1 MKLQLSDGTNLTL
14 DDSLT
19 DDEAMQLW
27 YSAED
32 QLKSESSG
40 NEVNQDQPV
49 TEPVAQD
56 PTGELTQFNKPVEQP
71 TPEQIA
77 QMQAEANPKD
87 TSDFSRGFKT
97 SYEQLPELG
106 YGLEAGAYAIGE
118 TAFGEGGML
127 TQGKQEAVGKMIE
140 AQKETQA
147 NAKESDSFT
156 YAYQKAKE
164 GDFGALADTVQYGLG
179 YGLGQGTQAIL
190 AGGIGE
196 VGAKLASE
204 MFAKEYT
211 AKLVEQEALKIA
223 EQNAGRDITQSEIE
237 RQAVKNVA
245 ESIGKK
251 GRDYT
256 LGAQAVGLEGGEILG
271 DLAKQ
276 STEQNRALTPWEV
289 SRGLGATALAAAGEF
304 YADRFG
310 LDVLG
315 GKRLSEAGKYTEGL
329 KGNLLRGAATGAKG
343 AGIEFGTEFA
353 QTLIEE
359 AGKGK
364 DPFSSD
370 SLRQAIDAA
379 ALGGIGGGGIGAIGG
394 ALSPAQQKPD
404 QPATGEIDPS
414 MLRGGLDGTTA
425 QTTAQQPAQ
434 TSPDWQRTM
443 GDIRSIVGE
452 NQLVNNEV
460 IAKDIAG
467 ANNVDDALQAFNHIG
482 EAISTDHAITHELKT
497 QEQQAI
503 EAQRGQDQITAMQE
517 PLMQKPVKA
526 KPDKLDA
533 TQESLDFIGQAVEQ
547 GGAELKGGMLY
558 LPTGEKYSLNK
569 AQRDHYTNL
578 VTPIEQAPEMPTAE
592 MPTAEMPTAE
602 MPTAEMPIT
611 EVQTQEQLQK
621 LMNSF
626 QEGDVIVTDT
636 GDRFVI
642 EGVIKRKNGEVVAV
656 IIPPSEEEGSKRFT
670 LDIDGVNALINPQ
683 GYYDQKT
690 NERKLSG
697 FGKVERA
704 KPTADYETRN
714 SDRIARIN
722 QASTP
727 EEIQS
732 IYAEETSDNERHFE
746 GTRKAEI
753 AVKDKLNNLE
763 RESANKKEDEAYA
776 AGEWVFHFPTNS
788 LSDAN
793 QMAKSMEKIEPK
805 NEYRVVP
812 WQNDSYLVQKRKIEA
827 TPTAEMP
834 VTTYYNE
841 PNGKY
846 YGDVK
851 EVSKIM
857 PQELKPL
864 NQIEINW
871 AISSQKASGKSEE
884 EWAKSVDLSEPIK
897 ATIYSDGEIKI
908 QDGHHRYL
916 AAKILNE
923 PLNVELKS
931 INAKNQILNDAIN
944 RINKDVSQATVTE
957 TPTAEIPVAEMPIET
972 KQQINPEIA
981 GNLKRGEIVVDENGK
996 EYLSVGARHDYLEA
1010 FPIENGKADVSK
1022 DTLVTF
1028 HLRDA
1033 TKDAF
1038 KERNNTPIFTT
1049 GKNLYSETPVAE
1061 TPVAEPK
1068 GTINNP
1074 ILRKNG
1080 KAFTSPQGAQT
1091 HIRTNPELSKDTH
1104 TWVKLGDKK
1113 YGIVTEDPVVRK
1125 PTKPAVNNLRA
1136 LTGLEPIETAIGK
1149 LGGINREM
1157 ANRAGFS
1164 DFKGWY
1170 FTKTSSEGFD
1180 GMALQ
1185 LNGKGYDVD
1194 GENDLIAK
1202 LRQSLAGKKVYTFQG
1217 LDNDIAKMLADREDD
1232 LEQQQQDEL
1241 LNTYTNE
1248 EVNAILD
1255 AKTQAEKDKIIADIK
1270 AEKKRKADLE
1280 VDTVVDEMLGKG
1292 MTTSGDLFAPERKGK
1307 ATVGREVTIEGEQLA
1322 NSPLELKKLYPNH
1335 WFYGD
1340 KGAQSKFDET
1350 EIDYETQYPNLESV
1364 SLINTDSN
1372 IGGFYDQVEQ
1382 AIYQT
1387 SQSDRTTLH
1396 ELGHA
1401 IHHQLLNYRKL
1412 TEDER
1417 ATLKEL
1423 ILGDAEAN
1431 HPYLASDK
1439 ELVAEFNLYAHVF
1452 PVKAKAYAPELY
1464 KELVDG
1470 RKDVSIKLG
1479 SQDNKALTAALKQAN
1494 VTIEKGYGEETDN
1507 LKDQNRKTS
1516 DYVKEIDDYTKKE
1529 YVKQKLASN
1538 PKGDVEEIT
1547 KQAEREHRAAIE
1559 LRVAE
1564 GWGIYGANFEDYLDI
1579 WEKRDSLR
1587 KKYKE
1592 KEAKANYTSKL
1603 KESSLENRRNEFL
1616 ENINDPS
1623 ADKTYKNRFYKEIDS
1638 LVKYLGFEK
1647 FKNTG
1652 VFTIF
1657 KNSKDEYLVFNN
1669 PNNFLDYPNMVAFD
1683 KKGNTLLEGS
1693 LHDFAKALSINVFG
1707 KNHNGFSENDLKQ
1720 IAGKIK
1726 EVYGDLSKLNDIVWL
1741 YSKYSPK
1748 NINEFAY
1755 DHPRFGYDRTDIFKY
1770 EMSKAIPNLIKP
1782 SSLKFSKAKSQQR
1795 LAPNGKPSNLNA
1807 VQYEQVRT
1815 PEFKEWFGDWENDPE
1830 NASKVVDEN
1839 GEPLVVY
1846 HGTSEKFWEFNEY
1859 KGNFFTQDPNYA
1871 KVYSSGKKPMA
1882 LFLNIRNPFD
1892 SQNKKDNNFYNT
1904 KFIPYFSNKYPRLS
1918 EGLSNL
1924 RDSEP
1929 LSFIW
1934 ADKLFSA
1941 LRHFER
1947 TEGTKYD
1954 GMIVDEGDTPKIAKS
1969 NAFFAFVPLH
1979 NNQIKSAT
1987 DNIGAFSK
1995 ESNDIR
2001 FSKARAWDFKP
2012 MSDEMRQ
2019 NLIDMGEEDFVA
2031 RIDELE
2037 NKVKTVADKEENHR
2051 LRLSHKDVLAR
2062 IPELEAAAKKL
2073 KEGLITPYEY
2083 ELLSDELLPMTPY
2096 EELPPIATEEEAR
2109 YALENGK
2116 GQSPKKAAK
2125 YGLPMLTFKDGEI
2138 IQLRLDIPSY
2148 RDHNTWVVSI
2158 HIPKSITGYIKETL
2172 GIKNGTIVPASDS
2185 SFKAGDSAGYQSVA
2199 IAKEVTF
2206 GMGETNALDIA
2217 GGTPKGT
2224 IATMM
2229 GKWQGTTIEE
2239 AKAKAEEAMN
2249 NKEWVQV
2256 GMNPLK
2262 HSYFYDRENSQP
2274 VIYADEIIQ
2283 IGSLVLAKNPVYG
2296 RKSDFRFS
2304 ETQQPATN
2312 THTEQSLK
2320 EGLTKAG
2327 DDAYGKGWTDR
2338 LLGTG
2343 MFKIISDE
2351 QAQAIIENAVEVSYS
2366 KNGDIEAFYNP
2377 ANGKTYFVA
2386 ENIDK
2391 EKDLHYLMMHEVSV
2405 HMLKMGANEAEF
2417 ENFLKET
2424 DNLVKVKNPA
2434 AVKGRQDA
2442 LDADTPQE
2450 DLREETLAY
2459 LIKYAP
2465 KLKIVQRFKAWLKNA
2480 LRNMSKMFPAS
2491 QKLGFIQWAN
2501 NLSDQDLL
2509 YIAEATLRKA
2519 PEMLSKQ
2526 TQYQSESDAIL
2537 AAKAENRSLIVGNL
2551 KRLKDENPD
2560 AHKAVMDYLD
2570 RLPEDELK
2578 RVSDNLEEFK
2588 GTPWAM
2594 VAVKSM
2600 VIRQIY
2606 HLSENYESNKD
2617 TIDKLTSG
2625 TLWRKD
2631 DISRYA
2637 TLKVFLGKDREKKI
2651 QLLGKAYDFVG
2662 DNRKAEND
2670 VAGSFINC
2678 DPSKACAE
2686 HCYAALANGRPSELL
2701 KAEYTEYMASKYP
2714 EILANRIYDQ
2724 YSLTAAFN
2732 EKLTLRLND
2741 KGELSPS
2748 QLKVIELLNEKGV
2761 NLQVFSKRPELL
2773 KQVNDR
2779 NLKMLSIDTTNFDL
2793 ALNNPE
2799 FKLAITLTDDFTPEM
2814 IAQVDDRVSVYLP
2827 VNLKGKEW
2835 SREKLREMYPEKYKD
2850 MSKRICPVD
2859 SENVTTK
2866 TGTSFVQVLNKEAK
2880 GLWTCTTCDKLGTV
2894 GCFKGFNTEKTAKYV
2909 SASSIGNLSKEK
2921 ALAKKQDDIS
2931 SMLSEFKQM
2940 EGIDNDT
2947 YRKIVE
2953 LLSKRPSELSES
2965 NEQSGDRATE
2975 NQNIKQNG
2983 GNIQEGTGVGE
2994 TTGATRTSVK
3004 FSKKAKEGEIVNR
3017 STGYTAYENA
3027 KPIPE
3032 EVDNK
3037 DNYPDDVSLEEEK
3050 DWVTQQLRRFDS
3062 FRRLNDKSNELIN
3075 KYLTTMG
3082 KLPELGKYL
3091 GMRYKTLGKIDNV
3104 DDIVRNVFETLQNAT
3119 KEDSKE
3125 IYTYLT
3131 DNKATTDFIMD
3142 RQMAQVA
3149 KDLKEAIQIIGKK
3162 LVEFNIIPIESYQ
3175 MYEGRY
3181 LPRVYLEHIIQSSDR
3196 YQSLG
3201 SGKTL
3206 SSMGYAK
3213 KRDNNLPEEVRRLLK
3228 GEVKNPAYLASRT
3241 ISIPLRDIAMMEFF
3255 NQISDNEKWVWK
3267 QSLINIELD
3276 ATTNRPTAIF
3286 DDDGVINYKATNSA
3300 LEGAPKKTV
3309 VRKVTP
3315 YFLDKEA
3322 DRILDQSYSVPEEDR
3337 KAMQDLAQM
3346 MKRAASQALQ
3356 NMDAIPSD
3364 FIKMPNVA
3372 KYGSLRG
3379 LVVHKLIYDDLVG
3392 TINTYGAT
3400 GEQTALENFFGNNG
3414 LLARITSAFKFSH
3427 VAVNIPTQV
3436 TNLLSNGILLH
3447 TSGVRF
3453 DKVPV
3458 RVIQAFKEVL
3468 NNGENYQKMVDM
3480 GGRKATFSNQELK
3493 GITDWLLENEAEFS
3507 DKDMDWFS
3515 MTHLFRELSYLTGK
3529 TVRSANNLHQN
3540 IEMIFKVAKF
3550 IDMKA
3555 KGATDGT
3562 AAVMAHRA
3570 LFDYSFI
3577 PRWAKWLRTVPMG
3590 IPFITWTIKSF
3601 ESTLRT
3607 LANRPTAL
3615 LPYYMLGYA
3624 LSLAAAADFGDD
3636 GEDKLKAILKLLPE
3650 RMQRGGSVWILPI
3663 KDDAGRT
3670 QLIDMKNL
3678 FPWGKT
3684 AEGVEALSKL
3694 VGNQDVAELR
3704 TLADAIGVFSSP
3716 ITQAVVAI
3724 DTNRDAFTGKQI
3736 IDEND
3741 TSAQKLQTILEYTYG
3756 MMMPPMLGSKGDI
3769 ATIIKSQSPSSYEG
3783 IMNKDGSPKKTE
3795 EQAFIHLFTGLSL
3808 KSVDVEFERHKK
3820 IEAFNNMI
3828 TGIKAQRTREL
3839 RANPNLGEEER
3850 RIVREKYDARIER
3863 VKEKK
3868 QKFKDETDVLK

>member
-1 MKLQLSDGTNLTL
+1 MANYEITTKAGATYQLDLPDAMSETEVMDYFNNRYLPSLEEDTVNRPTL
-14 DDSLT
+14 
-19 DDEAMQLW
+19 
-27 YSAED
+27 
-32 QLKSESSG
+32 
-40 NEVNQDQPV
+40 
-49 TEPVAQD
+49 TEPSGD
-56 PTGELTQFNKPVEQP
+56 LTQFNKPVEQP
-71 TPEQIA
+71 TSEQIA

-87 TSDFSRGFKT
+87 NSDFSRGFKT

-127 TQGKQEAVGKMIE
+127 TQDKQEAVGKMIA

-164 GDFGALADTVQYGLG
+164 GDFGALADTVQYGIG

-245 ESIGKK
+245 ESIGTK

-304 YADRFG
+304 YADKFG

-343 AGIEFGTEFA
+343 AGIEGGTEFA

-359 AGKGK
+359 VGKGK
-364 DPFSSD
+364 DPFSSE
-370 SLRQAIDAA
+370 SFRQAIDAS
-379 ALGGIGGGGIGAIGG
+379 ALGFIGGGTMSGIGGVM
-394 ALSPAQQKPD
+394 SSAQQKPVEPTAD
-404 QPATGEIDPS
+404 TTEQTATEQTATTQPMT
-414 MLRGGLDGTTA
+414 
-425 QTTAQQPAQ
+425 
-434 TSPDWQRTM
+434 DWERTM
-443 GDIRSIVGE
+443 GGIRGIVGK
-452 NQLVNNEV
+452 NQLVSNEV

-517 PLMQKPVKA
+517 PLMQEPIKA
-526 KPDKLDA
+526 KADKLPA
-533 TQESLDFIGQAVEQ
+533 TQESLDFIGQAVAQ

-592 MPTAEMPTAE
+592 TPTVISLKD
-602 MPTAEMPIT
+602 IT
-611 EVQTQEQLQK
+611 KGDYINVNNTK
-621 LMNSF
+621 DAFNSL
-626 QEGDVIVTDT
+626 EAGDVLVTYDNYRIPIKSVEKDED
-636 GDRFVI
+636 GNVI
-642 EGVIKRKNGEVVAV
+642 NL
-656 IIPPSEEEGSKRFT
+656 IPYVEEGSYGAENLSHYDFMDVMYPAPIYESSRKNKSGWGSIEKNTFVNPNPVSNAPVNYEEAQNKRNEFSVNNPSIFAKYVINN
-670 LDIDGVNALINPQ
+670 DIKKALGEIENNTISKDDAMSIYNSAKST
-683 GYYDQKT
+683 GLLTSDTVK
-690 NERKLSG
+690 ELS
-697 FGKVERA
+697 KVLI
-704 KPTADYETRN
+704 PTADYETRN

-827 TPTAEMP
+827 TP
-834 VTTYYNE
+834 
-841 PNGKY
+841 
-846 YGDVK
+846 
-851 EVSKIM
+851 
-857 PQELKPL
+857 
-864 NQIEINW
+864 
-871 AISSQKASGKSEE
+871 
-884 EWAKSVDLSEPIK
+884 
-897 ATIYSDGEIKI
+897 
-908 QDGHHRYL
+908 
-916 AAKILNE
+916 
-923 PLNVELKS
+923 
-931 INAKNQILNDAIN
+931 
-944 RINKDVSQATVTE
+944 
-957 TPTAEIPVAEMPIET
+957 
-972 KQQINPEIA
+972 
-981 GNLKRGEIVVDENGK
+981 
-996 EYLSVGARHDYLEA
+996 
-1010 FPIENGKADVSK
+1010 
-1022 DTLVTF
+1022 
-1028 HLRDA
+1028 
-1033 TKDAF
+1033 
-1038 KERNNTPIFTT
+1038 
-1049 GKNLYSETPVAE
+1049 VAE

-1104 TWVKLGDKK
+1104 TWVKLGEEK
-1113 YGIVTEDPVVRK
+1113 YGIVTEDQVVRK
-1125 PTKPAVNNLRA
+1125 PTKPAENLKKV
-1136 LTGLEPIETAIGK
+1136 TGFENIVSMIGK
-1149 LGGINREM
+1149 LGGLSRVEM
-1157 ANRAGFS
+1157 SQRQLDDYKRNTALFNKNGRTFDDMATVLRV
-1164 DFKGWY
+1164 DH
-1170 FTKTSSEGFD
+1170 GFD
-1180 GMALQ
+1180 EIKTG
-1185 LNGKGYDVD
+1185 
-1194 GENDLIAK
+1194 
-1202 LRQSLAGKKVYTFQG
+1202 
-1217 LDNDIAKMLADREDD
+1217 DD
-1232 LEQQQQDEL
+1232 LDTILKDSLRSGKPYYGYEGIDKAMDKIAIEQADQDKQAQDEL

-1270 AEKKRKADLE
+1270 AEKERKADLE
-1280 VDTVVDEMLGKG
+1280 RDTLWDEMNGTG

-1372 IGGFYDQVEQ
+1372 IGGFYDQDEQ

-1387 SQSDRTTLH
+1387 SQSDRTTIH

-1464 KELVDG
+1464 KELLEG

-1579 WEKRDSLR
+1579 WEKKDSLR

-1592 KEAKANYTSKL
+1592 KEAKAKYTSKL

-1616 ENINDPS
+1616 EEINDPS
-1623 ADKTYKNRFYKEIDS
+1623 DDKTYKDRFYKEIDS

-1669 PNNFLDYPNMVAFD
+1669 PNNFLNYPNMVAFD

-1693 LHDFAKALSINVFG
+1693 FHDFAKALSINVFG
-1707 KNHNGFSENDLKQ
+1707 ENHNGFSENDLKQ

-1726 EVYGDLSKLNDIVWL
+1726 EVYGDLSKLNDIVRL

-1748 NINEFAY
+1748 NINEFTY

-1782 SSLKFSKAKSQQR
+1782 SSLKFSKA
-1795 LAPNGKPSNLNA
+1795 
-1807 VQYEQVRT
+1807 
-1815 PEFKEWFGDWENDPE
+1815 
-1830 NASKVVDEN
+1830 
-1839 GEPLVVY
+1839 
-1846 HGTSEKFWEFNEY
+1846 
-1859 KGNFFTQDPNYA
+1859 
-1871 KVYSSGKKPMA
+1871 
-1882 LFLNIRNPFD
+1882 
-1892 SQNKKDNNFYNT
+1892 
-1904 KFIPYFSNKYPRLS
+1904 
-1918 EGLSNL
+1918 
-1924 RDSEP
+1924 
-1929 LSFIW
+1929 
-1934 ADKLFSA
+1934 
-1941 LRHFER
+1941 
-1947 TEGTKYD
+1947 
-1954 GMIVDEGDTPKIAKS
+1954 
-1969 NAFFAFVPLH
+1969 
-1979 NNQIKSAT
+1979 
-1987 DNIGAFSK
+1987 
-1995 ESNDIR
+1995 
-2001 FSKARAWDFKP
+2001 RAWDFKP

-2019 NLIDMGEEDFVA
+2019 NLINIGEEDFVA

-2037 NKVKTVADKEENHR
+2037 NKVKTVADREENHR

-2083 ELLSDELLPMTPY
+2083 ELLSNELLPMTPY
-2096 EELPPIATEEEAR
+2096 EELPPIATEQEAR

-2116 GQSPKKAAK
+2116 GQSEKKAAK

-2148 RDHNTWVVSI
+2148 RDHNTWVVSV

-2172 GIKNGTIVPASDS
+2172 GIKNGNIIPASDS

-2249 NKEWVQV
+2249 SKEWVQV

-2343 MFKIISDE
+2343 MFEIISDE

-2377 ANGKTYFVA
+2377 ADGKTYFVA

-2405 HMLKMGANEAEF
+2405 HMLKMGGNEAEF

-2509 YIAEATLRKA
+2509 YIANATLRKA
-2519 PEMLSKQ
+2519 PELLLKKS
-2526 TQYQSESDAIL
+2526 SEYEVAQ
-2537 AAKAENRSLIVGNL
+2537 AQE
-2551 KRLKDENPD
+2551 
-2560 AHKAVMDYLD
+2560 YFD
-2570 RLPEDELK
+2570 RTGFMP
-2578 RVSDNLEEFK
+2578 
-2588 GTPWAM
+2588 
-2594 VAVKSM
+2594 
-2600 VIRQIY
+2600 Y
-2606 HLSENYESNKD
+2606 LSEGQLEIPIELPKFAIKTAAQAKWGIHSVLGIPMNKNE
-2617 TIDKLTSG
+2617 TVSLYYPTTNAIARRVLQEGKL
-2625 TLWRKD
+2625 
-2631 DISRYA
+2631 IA
-2637 TLKVFLGKDREKKI
+2637 
-2651 QLLGKAYDFVG
+2651 
-2662 DNRKAEND
+2662 DNPN
-2670 VAGSFINC
+2670 
-2678 DPSKACAE
+2678 
-2686 HCYAALANGRPSELL
+2686 
-2701 KAEYTEYMASKYP
+2701 
-2714 EILANRIYDQ
+2714 ANRIYLTNESAG
-2724 YSLTAAFN
+2724 YSVMENRGAITNEMDGAVVLIQIDPSLVQIEDSVEHKDGRRDFFIPIGEGEAFMKKPKMI
-2732 EKLTLRLND
+2732 KLFTLNQPREQGIAETTTLAEV
-2741 KGELSPS
+2741 GERIA
-2748 QLKVIELLNEKGV
+2748 KAIEEYK
-2761 NLQVFSKRPELL
+2761 
-2773 KQVNDR
+2773 
-2779 NLKMLSIDTTNFDL
+2779 
-2793 ALNNPE
+2793 
-2799 FKLAITLTDDFTPEM
+2799 TLTDRQKATRYTRAKKVLKRHHNITTFLTENRKLEKTRVGDYGLTYEGNSVASQGLGLASAQKINNRNLSTCPVSAICEELCLGETSGQNLLYGGKGKYRSGARLSQYLKTEAMVLHPEEFA
-2814 IAQVDDRVSVYLP
+2814 IAIAHEIKLYESWANQTFEYVRDPVNPKKFLRDPVTNDRV
-2827 VNLKGKEW
+2827 KIDKEIYQPAM
-2835 SREKLREMYPEKYKD
+2835 RL
-2850 MSKRICPVD
+2850 
-2859 SENVTTK
+2859 NVTSDIPPTVFEPIMKAYPNVEFYDYTK
-2866 TGTSFVQVLNKEAK
+2866 LNSDSKLPNLHITYSSTGVSQIVNGVPIFNKHSNWRQSVQRLDTGFNVAMVFSDKNDMPKTVTDEATGKVYQVWNGDNYDARFLDPKRADGIGMIIGLTNKDNT
-2880 GLWTCTTCDKLGTV
+2880 GGTEDATERT
-2894 GCFKGFNTEKTAKYV
+2894 KGFFVNYNKARDGDNVTILDQSKFDARAETYKGEKAT
-2909 SASSIGNLSKEK
+2909 SSI
-2921 ALAKKQDDIS
+2921 
-2931 SMLSEFKQM
+2931 
-2940 EGIDNDT
+2940 
-2947 YRKIVE
+2947 
-2953 LLSKRPSELSES
+2953 
-2965 NEQSGDRATE
+2965 
-2975 NQNIKQNG
+2975 
-2983 GNIQEGTGVGE
+2983 
-2994 TTGATRTSVK
+2994 K
-3004 FSKKAKEGEIVNR
+3004 FSKSKKQSTEDTAKEGEIVNR

-3062 FRRLNDKSNELIN
+3062 FRRLNDKSNELID

-3082 KLPELGKYL
+3082 YLPELGKYL

-3104 DDIVRNVFETLQNAT
+3104 DDIVRNVFDTLQNAT

-3286 DDDGVINYKATNSA
+3286 DEDGVINYKATNSA

-3322 DRILDQSYSVPEEDR
+3322 DRILDQSYSAPEEDR
-3337 KAMQDLAQM
+3337 KDMQDLAQM

-3650 RMQRGGSVWILPI
+3650 RMQRGGSVWILPM

-3724 DTNRDAFTGKQI
+3724 DTNRDTFTGKQI

-3795 EQAFIHLFTGLSL
+3795 EQAFIHLFTGLSI
-3808 KSVDVEFERHKK
+3808 KSVDVDFERHKK

-3828 TGIKAQRTREL
+3828 TGIKAQRTKEL

-3850 RIVREKYDARIER
+3850 GIVREKYDARIER

>member
-1 MKLQLSDGTNLTL
+1 MANYEITTKAGATYQLDLPDAMSETEVMDYFNNRYLPSLEEEDNINRPTL
-14 DDSLT
+14 
-19 DDEAMQLW
+19 
-27 YSAED
+27 
-32 QLKSESSG
+32 
-40 NEVNQDQPV
+40 
-49 TEPVAQD
+49 TEPSGD
-56 PTGELTQFNKPVEQP
+56 LTQFNKPVEQP
-71 TPEQIA
+71 TPEQIT
-77 QMQAEANPKD
+77 QMQSEANPKD

-127 TQGKQEAVGKMIE
+127 TQGKQEAVGKMIA

-164 GDFGALADTVQYGLG
+164 GNFGALADTVQYGLG

-245 ESIGKK
+245 ESIGTK
-251 GRDYT
+251 GRDYA

-310 LDVLG
+310 LDILG

-329 KGNLLRGAATGAKG
+329 KGNLLRGAATGGKG
-343 AGIEFGTEFA
+343 AGIEGGTEFG

-364 DPFSSD
+364 DPFSSE
-370 SLRQAIDAA
+370 SFRQAIDAS
-379 ALGGIGGGGIGAIGG
+379 ALGAIGG
-394 ALSPAQQKPD
+394 GAMSSVGGLLSSAQQKPAEPTAD
-404 QPATGEIDPS
+404 TIEQTATEQTA
-414 MLRGGLDGTTA
+414 TT
-425 QTTAQQPAQ
+425 Q

-452 NQLVNNEV
+452 NQLVSNEV

-467 ANNVDDALQAFNHIG
+467 AENIDDALQSFNHIG

-497 QEQQAI
+497 QEQLNIA
-503 EAQRGQDQITAMQE
+503 AQRGQDQITAMQE
-517 PLMQKPVKA
+517 PLIQEPVKA

-533 TQESLDFIGQAVEQ
+533 TQESLDFISQAVAQ

-578 VTPIEQAPEMPTAE
+578 VTPIEQAPETPTAE
-592 MPTAEMPTAE
+592 MPTAETL
-602 MPTAEMPIT
+602 IT

-626 QEGDVIVTDT
+626 QEGDVIVSDT
-636 GDRFVI
+636 GDRFPIESVI
-642 EGVIKRKNGEVVAV
+642 RRKNGVVSAI
-656 IIPPSEEEGSKRFT
+656 IIPPSEEGSKRFT

-690 NERKLSG
+690 NERKISG

-704 KPTADYETRN
+704 EMPTVEM
-714 SDRIARIN
+714 
-722 QASTP
+722 
-727 EEIQS
+727 
-732 IYAEETSDNERHFE
+732 
-746 GTRKAEI
+746 
-753 AVKDKLNNLE
+753 
-763 RESANKKEDEAYA
+763 
-776 AGEWVFHFPTNS
+776 PTVE
-788 LSDAN
+788 
-793 QMAKSMEKIEPK
+793 M
-805 NEYRVVP
+805 
-812 WQNDSYLVQKRKIEA
+812 
-827 TPTAEMP
+827 PTAEMPTAEMPTAEIPTTETP

-851 EVSKIM
+851 EVTKIM

-864 NQIEINW
+864 NQTELNG

-916 AAKILNE
+916 AAKILNI

-944 RINKDVSQATVTE
+944 RINKDVSQTTVAE
-957 TPTAEIPVAEMPIET
+957 TPTADYETRNSDRIARINKASTPEEIQSIYAEET
-972 KQQINPEIA
+972 SDNERHFEGTRKAEIA
-981 GNLKRGEIVVDENGK
+981 VKDKLDILEREAANKKEDEAYAAGEWVFHFPTNS
-996 EYLSVGARHDYLEA
+996 LS
-1010 FPIENGKADVSK
+1010 
-1022 DTLVTF
+1022 
-1028 HLRDA
+1028 DA
-1033 TKDAF
+1033 NQMAKSME
-1038 KERNNTPIFTT
+1038 KI
-1049 GKNLYSETPVAE
+1049 
-1061 TPVAEPK
+1061 EPK
-1068 GTINNP
+1068 NEYRVVPWQNDKYLVQKRNIEAASKLPQEKTGTVENP
-1074 ILRKNG
+1074 ILKKNG
-1080 KAFTSPQGAQT
+1080 SPFPSQQSAQT
-1091 HIRTNPELSKDTH
+1091 YIRTNPELSKDTH
-1104 TWVKLGDKK
+1104 TWIKLDMVKYGADK
-1113 YGIVTEDPVVRK
+1113 YGIVARNQVAKKTFNPAENLNKVNGTEELKV
-1125 PTKPAVNNLRA
+1125 L
-1136 LTGLEPIETAIGK
+1136 IGK
-1149 LGGINREM
+1149 LGGLDRTEM
-1157 ANRAGFS
+1157 AERGFTDYKNNTRLFNNGTRSRTFDDMATLLNEQGFS
-1164 DFKGWY
+1164 DINGPNDLE
-1170 FTKTSSEGFD
+1170 T
-1180 GMALQ
+1180 ALWNS
-1185 LNGKGYDVD
+1185 LNGKPYYGYE
-1194 GENDLIAK
+1194 GI
-1202 LRQSLAGKKVYTFQG
+1202 
-1217 LDNDIAKMLADREDD
+1217 DNAMDKMAADKADQD
-1232 LEQQQQDEL
+1232 EQEQEEL
-1241 LNTYTNE
+1241 LNTYTTE
-1248 EVNAILD
+1248 EINAILD
-1255 AKTQAEKDKIIADIK
+1255 AQTQAEKDKIIADIK

-1280 VDTVVDEMLGKG
+1280 VNSVVDEMLGKG
-1292 MTTSGDLFAPERKGK
+1292 MTTSGDIFAPERKGK
-1307 ATVGREVTIEGEQLA
+1307 AAVGREVTIEGEQLA

-1335 WFYGD
+1335 WFYGN

-1364 SLINTDSN
+1364 SLINTDTN

-1417 ATLKEL
+1417 VTLKEL
-1423 ILGDAEAN
+1423 LLGDAEAN

-1452 PVKAKAYAPELY
+1452 PVKAKVYAENLY
-1464 KELVDG
+1464 KELIEG
-1470 RKDVSIKLG
+1470 RKDVVIKLG

-1494 VTIEKGYGEETDN
+1494 VTIEKGYGEEEVTRYKRKEWTDEE
-1507 LKDQNRKTS
+1507 RAS
-1516 DYVKEIDDYTKKE
+1516 
-1529 YVKQKLASN
+1529 QKNYRLN
-1538 PKGDVEEIT
+1538 NF
-1547 KQAEREHRAAIE
+1547 ERERSKVDEFYKQFGFTTSSESDDFVLYSAF
-1559 LRVAE
+1559 VPE
-1564 GWGIYGANFEDYLDI
+1564 GVLY
-1579 WEKRDSLR
+1579 SLMT
-1587 KKYKE
+1587 K
-1592 KEAKANYTSKL
+1592 
-1603 KESSLENRRNEFL
+1603 
-1616 ENINDPS
+1616 NINPPIGS
-1623 ADKTYKNRFYKEIDS
+1623 
-1638 LVKYLGFEK
+1638 V
-1647 FKNTG
+1647 
-1652 VFTIF
+1652 TIF
-1657 KNSKDEYLVFNN
+1657 KSNGQVIIKKFNY
-1669 PNNFLDYPNMVAFD
+1669 F
-1683 KKGNTLLEGS
+1683 KT
-1693 LHDFAKALSINVFG
+1693 AKALYGKEKAQELINTIDDKGVIDFL
-1707 KNHNGFSENDLKQ
+1707 KNE
-1720 IAGKIK
+1720 
-1726 EVYGDLSKLNDIVWL
+1726 LNDAIKQPIDKSIFDIVRYMSAVDSIDPL
-1741 YSKYSPK
+1741 TTDKQRLAQVEKMLNGRLSDNAVTYKS
-1748 NINEFAY
+1748 NI
-1755 DHPRFGYDRTDIFKY
+1755 
-1770 EMSKAIPNLIKP
+1770 
-1782 SSLKFSKAKSQQR
+1782 KFSKAKSQQR

-1807 VQYEQVRT
+1807 IQYDQVRT
-1815 PEFKEWFGDWENDPE
+1815 PEFKEWFGDWENDPA

-1846 HGTSEKFWEFNEY
+1846 HGSQTPTFTEFKSQGAENLFGKDNGFYFTTSPVEASAYANENADNLS
-1859 KGNFFTQDPNYA
+1859 KGRKGVGAVMP
-1871 KVYSSGKKPMA
+1871 VY
-1882 LFLNIRNPFD
+1882 LNIKNVANITD
-1892 SQNKKDNNFYNT
+1892 TNWNVDDVNVQDYLDDMNG
-1904 KFIPYFSNKYPRLS
+1904 
-1918 EGLSNL
+1918 EGL
-1924 RDSEP
+1924 
-1929 LSFIW
+1929 LSDI
-1934 ADKLFSA
+1934 KS
-1941 LRHFER
+1941 
-1947 TEGTKYD
+1947 KYD
-1954 GMIVDEGDTPKIAKS
+1954 GILYDGSVLPIPVKEGAEH
-1969 NAFFAFVPLH
+1969 FVVFDS
-1979 NNQIKSAT
+1979 NQIKSAT
-1987 DNIGAFSK
+1987 GNTGAFSK

-2001 FSKARAWDFKP
+2001 FS
-2012 MSDEMRQ
+2012 
-2019 NLIDMGEEDFVA
+2019 
-2031 RIDELE
+2031 
-2037 NKVKTVADKEENHR
+2037 
-2051 LRLSHKDVLAR
+2051 
-2062 IPELEAAAKKL
+2062 
-2073 KEGLITPYEY
+2073 
-2083 ELLSDELLPMTPY
+2083 
-2096 EELPPIATEEEAR
+2096 
-2109 YALENGK
+2109 
-2116 GQSPKKAAK
+2116 
-2125 YGLPMLTFKDGEI
+2125 
-2138 IQLRLDIPSY
+2138 
-2148 RDHNTWVVSI
+2148 
-2158 HIPKSITGYIKETL
+2158 
-2172 GIKNGTIVPASDS
+2172 
-2185 SFKAGDSAGYQSVA
+2185 
-2199 IAKEVTF
+2199 
-2206 GMGETNALDIA
+2206 
-2217 GGTPKGT
+2217 
-2224 IATMM
+2224 
-2229 GKWQGTTIEE
+2229 
-2239 AKAKAEEAMN
+2239 
-2249 NKEWVQV
+2249 
-2256 GMNPLK
+2256 
-2262 HSYFYDRENSQP
+2262 
-2274 VIYADEIIQ
+2274 
-2283 IGSLVLAKNPVYG
+2283 
-2296 RKSDFRFS
+2296 
-2304 ETQQPATN
+2304 ETQQPITN

-2343 MFKIISDE
+2343 MFEIISDE
-2351 QAQAIIENAVEVSYS
+2351 QAQAIIEGSTGTKFALVGDRSAANTQIDTTMGAYAAVARNLFAKIPNLKNILDYGAGKGRGTASVFRALTNKGMDVNVKSYEPFPENWAKSLTDEPDFTNADNIKDGSQDAVVNLNVLNVVPRAIRDDIVKNIGRILKDGGVGVISSRRWKGDVDTIKPANSRAGEEPNSFYVTRKLKGVEQTNYQKGIEPDELVAYVQELLPDFDVRKINGYGASAVIIQKSGGTPILDSILKPVKKEKVEIGSAETEALRKEAKDLGAGERYS
-2366 KNGDIEAFYNP
+2366 EFGVGKKMGDEVYLHKDYEGVLPQGDLADAKERIDDFEYNLIRYNTKTGAIGFFNSPDFDTSPEPINGNLIVVEPDGTIRTVDLNKNPDKQAIYHHKWEWVKDDYDGFDVKQSIERSITWQKVVNREGIDRKRIGFQGVWQNEVLKPFDIKYSQNGDIEAFFNP
-2377 ANGKTYFVA
+2377 ADGKTYFVA

-2434 AVKGRQDA
+2434 AMQGRQDA
-2442 LDADTPQE
+2442 LDADTPEE

-2501 NLSDQDLL
+2501 KLSDQDLL
-2509 YIAEATLRKA
+2509 YIANATLRKA
-2519 PEMLSKQ
+2519 PELLLKKS
-2526 TQYQSESDAIL
+2526 SEYEVAQ
-2537 AAKAENRSLIVGNL
+2537 AQE
-2551 KRLKDENPD
+2551 
-2560 AHKAVMDYLD
+2560 YFD
-2570 RLPEDELK
+2570 RTGFMP
-2578 RVSDNLEEFK
+2578 
-2588 GTPWAM
+2588 
-2594 VAVKSM
+2594 
-2600 VIRQIY
+2600 Y
-2606 HLSENYESNKD
+2606 LSEGQLEIPIELPKFAIKTAAQAKWGIHSVLGIPMNKNETVSLYYPTTNAIARRVLQEGKLVADNSN
-2617 TIDKLTSG
+2617 
-2625 TLWRKD
+2625 
-2631 DISRYA
+2631 
-2637 TLKVFLGKDREKKI
+2637 V
-2651 QLLGKAYDFVG
+2651 
-2662 DNRKAEND
+2662 
-2670 VAGSFINC
+2670 
-2678 DPSKACAE
+2678 
-2686 HCYAALANGRPSELL
+2686 
-2701 KAEYTEYMASKYP
+2701 
-2714 EILANRIYDQ
+2714 NRIYLTNESAG
-2724 YSLTAAFN
+2724 YSVMEKRGAITNEMDGAVVLIQIDPSLVQIDDSVEHKDGRRDFFIPIGEGEAFMKKPKMIKLFTLNQPREQGIAETTALA
-2732 EKLTLRLND
+2732 EV
-2741 KGELSPS
+2741 GERIA
-2748 QLKVIELLNEKGV
+2748 KAIEEYK
-2761 NLQVFSKRPELL
+2761 
-2773 KQVNDR
+2773 
-2779 NLKMLSIDTTNFDL
+2779 
-2793 ALNNPE
+2793 
-2799 FKLAITLTDDFTPEM
+2799 TLTDRQKATRYTRAKKVLKRHHNITTFLTENRKLEKTRVGDYGLTYEGNSVASQGLGLASAQKINNRNLSTCPVSAICEELCLGETSGQNLSYGGKGKYRSGARLSQYLKTEAMVLHPEEFA
-2814 IAQVDDRVSVYLP
+2814 IAIAHEIKLYESWANQTFEYVRDPVNPKKFLRDPVTNDRV
-2827 VNLKGKEW
+2827 KIDKEIYQPAM
-2835 SREKLREMYPEKYKD
+2835 RL
-2850 MSKRICPVD
+2850 
-2859 SENVTTK
+2859 NVTSDIPPTVFEPIMKAYPNVEFYDYTK
-2866 TGTSFVQVLNKEAK
+2866 LNSDSKLPNLHITYSSTGVSQIVDGVPIFNKHSNWRQSVQRLDTGFNVAMVFSDKNDMPKTVTDEATGKVYQVWNGDNYDARFLDPKRADGIGMIIGLTNKDNT
-2880 GLWTCTTCDKLGTV
+2880 GGTEDATERT
-2894 GCFKGFNTEKTAKYV
+2894 KGFFVNYNKARDGDNVTILDQSKFDARTETYKGEKAT
-2909 SASSIGNLSKEK
+2909 SSI
-2921 ALAKKQDDIS
+2921 
-2931 SMLSEFKQM
+2931 
-2940 EGIDNDT
+2940 
-2947 YRKIVE
+2947 
-2953 LLSKRPSELSES
+2953 
-2965 NEQSGDRATE
+2965 
-2975 NQNIKQNG
+2975 
-2983 GNIQEGTGVGE
+2983 
-2994 TTGATRTSVK
+2994 K
-3004 FSKKAKEGEIVNR
+3004 FSKSKKQSTEDTAKEGKVLNR
-3017 STGYTAYENA
+3017 ATGYSAYENA
-3027 KPIPE
+3027 KPISE
-3032 EVDNK
+3032 EVDNE

-3062 FRRLNDKSNELIN
+3062 FQRLNDKSNELIN

-3104 DDIVRNVFETLQNAT
+3104 DDIVRNVFDTLQNAT

-3131 DNKATTDFIMD
+3131 DNKATTEFIID
-3142 RQMAQVA
+3142 PQMAQVA

-3162 LVEFNIIPIESYQ
+3162 LVEFNIIPMESYQ

-3213 KRDNNLPEEVRRLLK
+3213 KRNNNLPEEVRRLLK

-3300 LEGAPKKTV
+3300 LEGAPKKIV

-3322 DRILDQSYSVPEEDR
+3322 DRILDQSYSAPEEDR
-3337 KAMQDLAQM
+3337 KDMQDLAQM
-3346 MKRAASQALQ
+3346 MKRAASQALA
-3356 NMDAIPSD
+3356 NMDAVPSD
-3364 FIKMPNVA
+3364 FIKMPNIA

-3468 NNGENYQKMVDM
+3468 NNGTNYQKMVDM

-3555 KGATDGT
+3555 KGATDET

-3607 LANRPTAL
+3607 VANRPTAL

-3650 RMQRGGSVWILPI
+3650 RMQRGGSVWILPM
-3663 KDDAGRT
+3663 KDDVGRT

-3684 AEGVEALSKL
+3684 AEGVDALSKL

-3795 EQAFIHLFTGLSL
+3795 EQAFIHLFTGLSI
-3808 KSVDVEFERHKK
+3808 KSVDVDFERHKK

-3828 TGIKAQRTREL
+3828 TGIKAQRTKEL

>member
-1 MKLQLSDGTNLTL
+1 MSIYRIT
-14 DDSLT
+14 T
-19 DDEAMQLW
+19 DDGSIYKIEAADDATEQEVSD
-27 YSAED
+27 YFN
-32 QLKSESSG
+32 
-40 NEVNQDQPV
+40 NEYLPSLEVKQEEPV
-49 TEPVAQD
+49 KPTEPVAQD

-87 TSDFSRGFKT
+87 NSDFSRGFKT

-127 TQGKQEAVGKMIE
+127 TEGKQEAVGKMIA

-179 YGLGQGTQAIL
+179 MGLGQVSQAIIT
-190 AGGIGE
+190 GGLGST
-196 VGAKLASE
+196 VAKTAAE
-204 MFAKEYT
+204 TFAKEYT

-223 EQNAGRDITQSEIE
+223 EQTAARELTQEQIQQ
-237 RQAVKNVA
+237 QAVKNVT
-245 ESIGKK
+245 ESIVNK
-251 GRDYT
+251 GRDYA
-256 LGAQAVGLEGGEILG
+256 LGAKAVSMEGGEILG

-276 STEQNRALTPWEV
+276 STEQNRSLTSGEV
-289 SRGLGATALAAAGEF
+289 IKGLGATALAAAGEF

-310 LDVLG
+310 LDILG

-343 AGIEFGTEFA
+343 AGIEGGTEFA

-379 ALGGIGGGGIGAIGG
+379 ALGGIGGGAMSSVGG
-394 ALSPAQQKPD
+394 LLSSAQQKPAEPAVEPTAD
-404 QPATGEIDPS
+404 TTEQTATTQPMS
-414 MLRGGLDGTTA
+414 
-425 QTTAQQPAQ
+425 
-434 TSPDWQRTM
+434 DWERTM
-443 GDIRSIVGE
+443 GGIRDIVGK
-452 NQLVNNEV
+452 NSLVDNEQV
-460 IAKDIAG
+460 AKDVFSAETVEDAIAV
-467 ANNVDDALQAFNHIG
+467 ANHATDAIGVDYDMNMAQAATFAQDLTKTDTDYLDSKDYQDAVQLESQLSTVRDELAYKKFQTAFEESNQQASKAEFDAL
-482 EAISTDHAITHELKT
+482 
-497 QEQQAI
+497 
-503 EAQRGQDQITAMQE
+503 
-517 PLMQKPVKA
+517 
-526 KPDKLDA
+526 
-533 TQESLDFIGQAVEQ
+533 VEQ
-547 GGAELKGGMLY
+547 EINNKNQQLKDLLQYQTDEKARKAEVEASVPSTNKMLEDAQWAKTRNNRNAIIQMVFDRNVPAENIFPAIKAELKRQGFKDTELSQDDIDSYNLLKAYDQNNPTIANEPISFGEQLFTPSTLSDQEFYATGTNKVDKKGNVIVNKLGEQGVNAGQQITSGQGTDIISNFVEPTTPVRQEGDALRKVDEWVSNGATYKNGMLFDSK
-558 LPTGEKYSLNK
+558 GKKFVLNK
-569 AQRDHYTNL
+569 AQREYYLNTRPAL
-578 VTPIEQAPEMPTAE
+578 VAKTPVAMG
-592 MPTAEMPTAE
+592 
-602 MPTAEMPIT
+602 
-611 EVQTQEQLQK
+611 
-621 LMNSF
+621 
-626 QEGDVIVTDT
+626 EGTV
-636 GDRFVI
+636 
-642 EGVIKRKNGEVVAV
+642 
-656 IIPPSEEEGSKRFT
+656 
-670 LDIDGVNALINPQ
+670 
-683 GYYDQKT
+683 
-690 NERKLSG
+690 
-697 FGKVERA
+697 
-704 KPTADYETRN
+704 ETRQGQDQI
-714 SDRIARIN
+714 SGV
-722 QASTP
+722 
-727 EEIQS
+727 E
-732 IYAEETSDNERHFE
+732 
-746 GTRKAEI
+746 
-753 AVKDKLNNLE
+753 
-763 RESANKKEDEAYA
+763 
-776 AGEWVFHFPTNS
+776 
-788 LSDAN
+788 
-793 QMAKSMEKIEPK
+793 
-805 NEYRVVP
+805 
-812 WQNDSYLVQKRKIEA
+812 
-827 TPTAEMP
+827 
-834 VTTYYNE
+834 E
-841 PNGKY
+841 PN
-846 YGDVK
+846 
-851 EVSKIM
+851 E
-857 PQELKPL
+857 
-864 NQIEINW
+864 
-871 AISSQKASGKSEE
+871 
-884 EWAKSVDLSEPIK
+884 
-897 ATIYSDGEIKI
+897 
-908 QDGHHRYL
+908 
-916 AAKILNE
+916 
-923 PLNVELKS
+923 
-931 INAKNQILNDAIN
+931 
-944 RINKDVSQATVTE
+944 TVT
-957 TPTAEIPVAEMPIET
+957 PVAETPIET

-981 GNLKRGEIVVDENGK
+981 GNLKRGDIVVDENGK
-996 EYLSVGARHDYLEA
+996 EYLSVSARHDYLEA

-1049 GKNLYSETPVAE
+1049 GKNLYSETPAAETPVAE

-1080 KAFTSPQGAQT
+1080 KAFTSQQGAQT

-1104 TWVKLGDKK
+1104 TWVKLGDEK
-1113 YGIVTEDPVVRK
+1113 YGIVTEDQVVRK
-1125 PTKPAVNNLRA
+1125 PTKPAANNLRA

-1180 GMALQ
+1180 GMALL

-1202 LRQSLAGKKVYTFQG
+1202 LRQSLDAKLFGIGKQVYTSQG

-1232 LEQQQQDEL
+1232 LEQQHRDEL

-1255 AKTQAEKDKIIADIK
+1255 AKTQAEEDKIIADIK

-1280 VDTVVDEMLGKG
+1280 VDTVPDEFLGKG
-1292 MTTSGDLFAPERKGK
+1292 MTNSGDIFEKSKEPIVKLPKLER
-1307 ATVGREVTIEGEQLA
+1307 
-1322 NSPLELKKLYPNH
+1322 N
-1335 WFYGD
+1335 
-1340 KGAQSKFDET
+1340 
-1350 EIDYETQYPNLESV
+1350 
-1364 SLINTDSN
+1364 
-1372 IGGFYDQVEQ
+1372 
-1382 AIYQT
+1382 
-1387 SQSDRTTLH
+1387 
-1396 ELGHA
+1396 
-1401 IHHQLLNYRKL
+1401 L
-1412 TEDER
+1412 TEDEV
-1417 ATLKEL
+1417 ATINEL
-1423 ILGDAEAN
+1423 TFG
-1431 HPYLASDK
+1431 SD
-1439 ELVAEFNLYAHVF
+1439 ENLYLPASNKGILISKF
-1452 PVKAKAYAPELY
+1452 NEYSKENPDKAKAYLLELY
-1464 KELVDG
+1464 
-1470 RKDVSIKLG
+1470 
-1479 SQDNKALTAALKQAN
+1479 
-1494 VTIEKGYGEETDN
+1494 
-1507 LKDQNRKTS
+1507 
-1516 DYVKEIDDYTKKE
+1516 
-1529 YVKQKLASN
+1529 
-1538 PKGDVEEIT
+1538 
-1547 KQAEREHRAAIE
+1547 
-1559 LRVAE
+1559 
-1564 GWGIYGANFEDYLDI
+1564 
-1579 WEKRDSLR
+1579 
-1587 KKYKE
+1587 
-1592 KEAKANYTSKL
+1592 
-1603 KESSLENRRNEFL
+1603 
-1616 ENINDPS
+1616 
-1623 ADKTYKNRFYKEIDS
+1623 
-1638 LVKYLGFEK
+1638 
-1647 FKNTG
+1647 
-1652 VFTIF
+1652 
-1657 KNSKDEYLVFNN
+1657 
-1669 PNNFLDYPNMVAFD
+1669 
-1683 KKGNTLLEGS
+1683 
-1693 LHDFAKALSINVFG
+1693 
-1707 KNHNGFSENDLKQ
+1707 NDL
-1720 IAGKIK
+1720 
-1726 EVYGDLSKLNDIVWL
+1726 
-1741 YSKYSPK
+1741 YSDKS
-1748 NINEFAY
+1748 NI
-1755 DHPRFGYDRTDIFKY
+1755 
-1770 EMSKAIPNLIKP
+1770 
-1782 SSLKFSKAKSQQR
+1782 KFSKAKSQQR

-1846 HGTSEKFWEFNEY
+1846 HKTSKDFTEFDKSKIGKNDY
-1859 KGNFFTQDPNYA
+1859 GYAGKGFYFLPIPLEGYTYGNTTIPVFL
-1871 KVYSSGKKPMA
+1871 SIKKPYIRTESNW
-1882 LFLNIRNPFD
+1882 NISKLDPYNWISSRSEEFGSNTKSSNAWTDLMLENGYDGFIDKADINGEIVGFD
-1892 SQNKKDNNFYNT
+1892 S
-1904 KFIPYFSNKYPRLS
+1904 
-1918 EGLSNL
+1918 
-1924 RDSEP
+1924 
-1929 LSFIW
+1929 
-1934 ADKLFSA
+1934 
-1941 LRHFER
+1941 
-1947 TEGTKYD
+1947 
-1954 GMIVDEGDTPKIAKS
+1954 
-1969 NAFFAFVPLH
+1969 
-1979 NNQIKSAT
+1979 NQIKSAT
-1987 DNIGAFSK
+1987 GNTGAFSK

-2001 FSKARAWDFKP
+2001 FSKTAKKVLDENPLAIIHNLSLGNLAHADKMGGIAVPSVAIVNQKYPLSGFGEITLIGDTSQFAPEVNAKNKYFNADVYSPRYPQVTYVVDSKTLNSANESLSDDTKELAKAIGYRGLINASSIEDRGVLKGLQDSVTLKYEFLKSIGKAPKIQYKPNKTPPASMKKFISSKVDAMELKNDFTFVQAVVDIFNESIKKRNETLGTSKP
-2012 MSDEMRQ
+2012 YIEIDSQQASNLAFDYQYAIKEFRDQKGAQKSIDDYATSKLIREKTNQTQYEKWLVENYSNLVSDERIFNGYTSSGKRVYLPH
-2019 NLIDMGEEDFVA
+2019 NLDTVVKLMTKTIKGGENFSYGIGTIRAYTAKQFKTVKQIQDA
-2031 RIDELE
+2031 RGDIVSDEKLAQLKKELE
-2037 NKVKTVADKEENHR
+2037 SEFN
-2051 LRLSHKDVLAR
+2051 S
-2062 IPELEAAAKKL
+2062 I
-2073 KEGLITPYEY
+2073 
-2083 ELLSDELLPMTPY
+2083 SDELRPYSDYSDPSATDALSDLVSKGLRAFKESYQNVPEETMTKVYSFLDKLKNLPAHY
-2096 EELPPIATEEEAR
+2096 FEGKIGRAVDIGEFSG
-2109 YALENGK
+2109 AL
-2116 GQSPKKAAK
+2116 
-2125 YGLPMLTFKDGEI
+2125 
-2138 IQLRLDIPSY
+2138 
-2148 RDHNTWVVSI
+2148 V
-2158 HIPKSITGYIKETL
+2158 
-2172 GIKNGTIVPASDS
+2172 
-2185 SFKAGDSAGYQSVA
+2185 
-2199 IAKEVTF
+2199 
-2206 GMGETNALDIA
+2206 
-2217 GGTPKGT
+2217 PKGKEYDEAVKILNANGIT
-2224 IATMM
+2224 KIKRYTEGDAQSRSDALLNFSDLLF
-2229 GKWQGTTIEE
+2229 GK
-2239 AKAKAEEAMN
+2239 N
-2249 NKEWVQV
+2249 
-2256 GMNPLK
+2256 
-2262 HSYFYDRENSQP
+2262 R
-2274 VIYADEIIQ
+2274 
-2283 IGSLVLAKNPVYG
+2283 
-2296 RKSDFRFS
+2296 
-2304 ETQQPATN
+2304 QPATN

-2327 DDAYGKGWTDR
+2327 DDAYGKGWTDN

-2343 MFKIISDE
+2343 MFEIISDAMAQKIVSGKSKFHKVWHGTPSDFNKFSNE
-2351 QAQAIIENAVEVSYS
+2351 YMGTGEGAQAFGWGLYFTDDKDIAEWYREKLSYTKGGNEDNYTFKGEKLVIPTYQADSSETQDKQTANQIAGGIVSLFSYGNQKITQDAINEGKKWATVSMLKNQNFSDLKTKEIIAALENAKPSDFEYIRKGKLYEVELAPTQEEYLDWNKPMSQQSDTVLNALKQWAEDSYPDYLSELEWKEKNFPNTVKGLEKLRSQTPVEWMEDLFNKPNYSGEDFYKELSEQVGYDEDASRYLNSMGIRGIRFKAQGGKSDANNYVIFDDRDINIEAKYS

-2377 ANGKTYFVA
+2377 ADGKTYFVA

-2405 HMLKMGANEAEF
+2405 HMLKMGGNEAEF

-2434 AVKGRQDA
+2434 AMQGRQDA
-2442 LDADTPQE
+2442 LDADTPEE

-2480 LRNMSKMFPAS
+2480 LRNMSKLFPAS

-2519 PEMLSKQ
+2519 PEML
-2526 TQYQSESDAIL
+2526 
-2537 AAKAENRSLIVGNL
+2537 
-2551 KRLKDENPD
+2551 
-2560 AHKAVMDYLD
+2560 
-2570 RLPEDELK
+2570 
-2578 RVSDNLEEFK
+2578 
-2588 GTPWAM
+2588 
-2594 VAVKSM
+2594 
-2600 VIRQIY
+2600 
-2606 HLSENYESNKD
+2606 
-2617 TIDKLTSG
+2617 
-2625 TLWRKD
+2625 
-2631 DISRYA
+2631 
-2637 TLKVFLGKDREKKI
+2637 
-2651 QLLGKAYDFVG
+2651 
-2662 DNRKAEND
+2662 
-2670 VAGSFINC
+2670 
-2678 DPSKACAE
+2678 
-2686 HCYAALANGRPSELL
+2686 
-2701 KAEYTEYMASKYP
+2701 
-2714 EILANRIYDQ
+2714 
-2724 YSLTAAFN
+2724 
-2732 EKLTLRLND
+2732 
-2741 KGELSPS
+2741 
-2748 QLKVIELLNEKGV
+2748 GV
-2761 NLQVFSKRPELL
+2761 N
-2773 KQVNDR
+2773 
-2779 NLKMLSIDTTNFDL
+2779 
-2793 ALNNPE
+2793 
-2799 FKLAITLTDDFTPEM
+2799 
-2814 IAQVDDRVSVYLP
+2814 AQ
-2827 VNLKGKEW
+2827 N
-2835 SREKLREMYPEKYKD
+2835 
-2850 MSKRICPVD
+2850 
-2859 SENVTTK
+2859 
-2866 TGTSFVQVLNKEAK
+2866 
-2880 GLWTCTTCDKLGTV
+2880 
-2894 GCFKGFNTEKTAKYV
+2894 
-2909 SASSIGNLSKEK
+2909 
-2921 ALAKKQDDIS
+2921 
-2931 SMLSEFKQM
+2931 
-2940 EGIDNDT
+2940 
-2947 YRKIVE
+2947 
-2953 LLSKRPSELSES
+2953 
-2965 NEQSGDRATE
+2965 
-2975 NQNIKQNG
+2975 
-2983 GNIQEGTGVGE
+2983 
-2994 TTGATRTSVK
+2994 VK

-3131 DNKATTDFIMD
+3131 DNKATTEFIND

-3322 DRILDQSYSVPEEDR
+3322 DRILDQSYSAPEEDR
-3337 KAMQDLAQM
+3337 KDMQDLAQM

-3624 LSLAAAADFGDD
+3624 LSLAASADFGDD

-3650 RMQRGGSVWILPI
+3650 RMQRGGSVWILPM

-3684 AEGVEALSKL
+3684 AEGVESLSKL

-3769 ATIIKSQSPSSYEG
+3769 ATIYKSQSPSSYEG

-3863 VKEKK
+3863 VQEKK